1 MVVEL
6 KAKLTRQELYEKI
19 WATSLVQTA
28 KEVRLAAGTLRDIC
42 KNHSIPVPARG
53 FHLKLGPKLQTPLPE
68 LSGWNPDVIEMF
80 GQAES
85 RRRLQHRKPEG
96 MVRVPEPI
104 VARSGPLSH
113 PFTVRTR
120 RLLARAKPD
129 LAGILV
135 SAEGLVAHVRVSKR
149 TLRRALRILDA
160 LFLSLDQAPFRLSW
174 PEGSD
179 ARLTISVLDDT
190 FRFAISEI
198 IQYQRH
204 RPTSRERLHQKQN
217 WAFRPQKSDYKLTGR
232 LRLEIDGVRGR
243 RRHHEWSDGA
253 RPLEVC
259 LHDFLT
265 ALVGLA
271 EDLGKERRGAGSWR
285 ACWDRH
291 QALEKQLLA
300 RQSAAIYRMDLVTQA
315 IRDRESA
322 SALRNLLAEMEP
334 ALTKIEDVEQRNHG
348 QELAAWIARRADSL
362 DPIKNISRLITEF
375 KAAAS

>member
-53 FHLKLGPKLQTPLPE
+53 FRLKLGPKLQTPLPE
-68 LSGWNPDVIEMF
+68 LSGWNPDVIELF

-96 MVRVPEPI
+96 TVRVPEPV

-135 SAEGLVAHVRVSKR
+135 SGEGLVAHVRVSKR
-149 TLRRALRILDA
+149 TLVRALRILDA

-198 IQYQRH
+198 IQYKRH

-217 WAFRPQKSDYKLTGR
+217 WAFRPRRSDYKLTGR

-259 LHDFLT
+259 LHDFLI

-300 RQSAAIYRMDLVTQA
+300 SKSAAIYRMDLVTQA
-315 IRDRESA
+315 IKDRETA
-322 SALRNLLAEMEP
+322 SALRDLLAELEP
-334 ALTKIEDVEQRNHG
+334 ALTKIEDVEQRSHG

-362 DPIKNISRLITEF
+362 DPVKNMSRLISEF